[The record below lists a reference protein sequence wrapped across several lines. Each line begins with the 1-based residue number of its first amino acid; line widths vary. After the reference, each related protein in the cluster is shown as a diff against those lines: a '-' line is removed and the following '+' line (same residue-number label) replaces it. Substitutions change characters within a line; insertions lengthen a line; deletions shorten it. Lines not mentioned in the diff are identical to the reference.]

1 MKLTNKLKKQILKA
15 NTKHWLEYLNQRGGD
30 SHIVTPVPSKD
41 GLLIDNMG
49 VRREMRSITLLHFH
63 NPLLRTLN
71 ISTEEM
77 AELLAI
83 YESMKLTDVELVQ
96 LYNKIEG
103 L

>member
-30 SHIVTPVPSKD
+30 SNIITPVPSKD
-41 GLLIDNMG
+41 GLIDDMG
-49 VRREMRSITLLHFH
+49 VRREMRSITLLHYH